1 VARNGLAGLYGAVS
15 RRRSAV
21 FAGAGILL
29 ALSAAGLVFVKYDS
43 SVELMVPRDEA
54 IARNIAFLRTS
65 SLAGKVVI
73 SLADGRKEPD
83 RPALLAAADRVA
95 RGLDPRFFTE
105 ASTGVSEKEMGAGM
119 DAALSAVPALATAED
134 LAALD
139 AKINPE
145 EVSRRLSEVRRQ
157 LLSPSGL
164 FLDSMFRSDPLNL
177 KLAVLNRL
185 RSLSESHGYRVDL
198 VDGHF
203 LSRDGRHAMVVAETP
218 VNVVDTVKSR
228 EMLAHLDS
236 VLADLPPGIT
246 GTAIGGHIHSVENET
261 LMKRDVRLTLVIAT
275 IATAGFIAL
284 IGDLGAVI
292 VFVVPLLAAL
302 VALDVTWLV
311 LGRLS
316 YAVVGM
322 TALIGG
328 VSVDYGILVYY
339 SLRAAGKTSA
349 AAVMG
354 AITRPVIGGALT
366 TVAVFVPFFLS
377 RIPGYH
383 QLGLFA
389 ATSIVLATGCAIFIL
404 PHVLRSRSVRRAA
417 VWPSVL
423 DRMEGRRLSN
433 RWTVAAWALLTVAFL
448 WSARNV
454 GFDASL
460 DTLDGVSS
468 RVRQA
473 EAGFRATWGAR
484 DLAVLAV
491 TAPTRDGALAANEAV
506 YRDAVAVTGEG
517 NLASLAI
524 LLPSAGTV
532 RANQTRWKAFWKDG
546 RAAKLAGLL
555 REEGAKQGFTEDAFE
570 PFFRTLYDVPVDWED
585 RLAGITRNFL
595 RRTPDGWQ
603 VLSFFPDR
611 LNYLAPMAE
620 VCRKHPGT
628 QVVSRNAFGK
638 AVSGLVTSEMRTMT
652 VVAGAFVLVVML
664 VAAGSIRGCAVSLVP
679 VVTGVVWLLGLL
691 PLLGLRLNI
700 ANLIAILAVLGL
712 TGDYG
717 IFMWFRSRAGSAAG
731 TTQAVALCAAT
742 TLAGAGTLLFARHPA
757 LFSIGVTLVIGIAAG
772 YLSAVFVVP
781 WLSVGDKNRIA
792 GPAKLAKAAS
802 PAVAGRGGR
811 R

>member
-21 FAGAGILL
+21 LAGTGILL

-43 SVELMVPRDEA
+43 SVELMVPRHEA
-54 IARNIAFLRTS
+54 IAKNINFLRTS

-73 SLADGRKEPD
+73 SLADTGKEPD
-83 RPALLAAADRVA
+83 RTALVAAADRVA
-95 RGLDPRFFTE
+95 RDLDPRFFTDV
-105 ASTGVSEKEMGAGM
+105 SVGVSELEMGAGM
-119 DAALSAVPALATAED
+119 DAALSAVPTLATEGD
-134 LAALD
+134 LRSID
-139 AKINPE
+139 ARINPGE
-145 EVSRRLSEVRRQ
+145 ISRRLAEAHRQ
-157 LLSPSGL
+157 LLQPSGL
-164 FLDSMFRSDPLNL
+164 FLDSMLRSDPLNI
-177 KLAVLNRL
+177 KLGVLNRL

-203 LSRDGRHAMVVAETP
+203 LSKDGRHAMVVAETF
-218 VNVVDTVKSR
+218 VTVVDTVKSR
-228 EMLAHLDS
+228 DMLAHLDS

-246 GTAIGGHIHSVENET
+246 GTAIGGHVHSVENEA

-284 IGDLGAVI
+284 IGDAAAVI
-292 VFVVPLLAAL
+292 VFVIPMLAAL

-339 SLRAAGKTSA
+339 SLRAAGKSSA

-354 AITRPVIGGALT
+354 SIARPVIGGALT

-389 ATSIVLATGCAIFIL
+389 VISILLATACAVIIL
-404 PHVLRSRSVRRAA
+404 PLVLGIRSVRKAV

-423 DRMEGRRLSN
+423 DRMEGSRLSN
-433 RWTVAAWALLTVAFL
+433 RWTVAVWAVITLAFM

-460 DTLDGVSS
+460 DTLDGVSP
-468 RVRQA
+468 RVREN
-473 EAGFRATWGAR
+473 EAGFRRTWGQR

-506 YRDAVAVTGEG
+506 YRDAVAVTGDG
-517 NLASLAI
+517 NLASLAV
-524 LLPSAGTV
+524 LVPSAGTT
-532 RANQTRWKAFWKDG
+532 RANLARWTDFWKDG
-546 RAAKLAGLL
+546 REARLAGLL
-555 REEGAKQGFTEDAFE
+555 REEGAKQGFAENAFE
-570 PFFRTLYDVPVDWED
+570 PFFRTLYDAPAGWED
-585 RLAGITRNFL
+585 RLSGITRNFL
-595 RRTPDGWQ
+595 RKNADGWQ
-603 VLSFFPDR
+603 ALSFFPDR
-611 LNYLAPMAE
+611 RAYLAPMAE
-620 VCRKHPGT
+620 ICRRHPGT
-628 QVVSRNAFGK
+628 QVISMKAFGGL
-638 AVSGLVTSEMRTMT
+638 VSGLVTSEMRTMT
-652 VVAGAFVLVVML
+652 VVGAGFVFVVML
-664 VAAGSIRGCAVSLVP
+664 VAAGSIRGCTVSLVP

-717 IFMWFRSRAGSAAG
+717 IFMWFRSRAGEEEG

-781 WLSVGDKNRIA
+781 WLSVGD
-792 GPAKLAKAAS
+792 AKRTTRSAS